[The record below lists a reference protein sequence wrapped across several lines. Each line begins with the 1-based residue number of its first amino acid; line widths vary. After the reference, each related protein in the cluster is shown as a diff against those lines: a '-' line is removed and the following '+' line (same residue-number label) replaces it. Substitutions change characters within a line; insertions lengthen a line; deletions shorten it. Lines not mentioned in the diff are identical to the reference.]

1 MSFLETLVI
10 LLVAMVVL
18 GPKRLPQA
26 ARKIGKITGAI
37 RRAGEEFHRQLL
49 MMDEKIEQ
57 SVNLDELMPTDEEQA
72 IMDGTATSATPSIPE
87 GTPPDVSLDDLWD
100 TPPRP
105 GGFAP
110 SVTDTI
116 VHEQHD
122 APAQKEEANNG

>member
-57 SVNLDELMPTDEEQA
+57 SVNLDELTPTDEEQA
-72 IMDGTATSATPSIPE
+72 ILDGTAASATPSIPE

-105 GGFAP
+105 GGFVAD
-110 SVTDTI
+110 VTDSI
-116 VHEQHD
+116 AHEQHD
-122 APAQKEEANNG
+122 APAQKEEASNG

>member
-49 MMDEKIEQ
+49 KMDEKVEQ
-57 SVNLDELMPTDEEQA
+57 SVNLDELTPTDEEQA
-72 IMDGTATSATPSIPE
+72 ILDGTAASATPSIPE
-87 GTPPDVSLDDLWD
+87 GTPPDASLDDLWD

-105 GGFAP
+105 GGFVAP
-110 SVTDTI
+110 VTDTI

-122 APAQKEEANNG
+122 EPTQKEATNG